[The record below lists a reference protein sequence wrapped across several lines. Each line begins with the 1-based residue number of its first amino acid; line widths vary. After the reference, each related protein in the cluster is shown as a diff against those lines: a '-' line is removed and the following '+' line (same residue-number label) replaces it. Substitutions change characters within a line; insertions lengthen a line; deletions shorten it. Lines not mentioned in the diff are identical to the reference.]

1 MTTKSSNV
9 ENIERGKN
17 VVSVY
22 PNPVLDD
29 LNVKSAEPIK
39 KIEIYAI
46 SGTKVYTLNVDD
58 SAFVTINVSSLA
70 PGIYFV
76 RVNNKVYKIIKK

>member
-1 MTTKSSNV
+1 V

-70 PGIYFV
+70 SGIYFV
-76 RVNNKVYKIIKK
+76 RVNNKVHKIIKK